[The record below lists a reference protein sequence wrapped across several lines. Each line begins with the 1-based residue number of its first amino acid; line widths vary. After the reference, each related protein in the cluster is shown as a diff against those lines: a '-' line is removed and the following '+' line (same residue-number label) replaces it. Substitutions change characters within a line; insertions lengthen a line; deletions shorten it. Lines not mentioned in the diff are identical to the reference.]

1 MHRSLRGI
9 SSLRVVSLSTLCA
22 ISGAIAG
29 CRTGSGIAGATTT
42 ATGPTAAPAR
52 LVLPAAFADSVHS
65 ERIASI
71 ATLHTIVNLRAP
83 WRAWV
88 LEVEPRP
95 CFDVQA
101 VKGAAIA
108 PGRNTTSA
116 LLRTLPPSSR
126 AIAAVNADFFLFAPP
141 GVPTNLHIEQ
151 GHLIAG
157 PGPNPVVWSDRD
169 GRVHIDTLVA
179 RGRVTTTRGT
189 MLLTAWNRPSAR
201 TAGIV
206 DAAWGIPFDS
216 TMRSARVYRLVPLAS
231 GGRASGA
238 RYLVRQVSVSD
249 RGVGGQV
256 VHGDTLLLH
265 VPPTADTG
273 VAPRDGDT
281 ATVQIGLALRSA
293 GANATIDVRTLDV
306 RNAVGGRPILLVD
319 SMIVRDVDTEGN
331 DGFRALNP
339 RTAVGID
346 RSGRRLWLAVIDG
359 RQQGRSMGMTLRQT
373 AELLQAV
380 GATKALNLDGGGSSA
395 MVIRQYGND
404 TVNGIVKDTLR
415 VVNRPSDAGGERP
428 VANALAISATCA
440 VR

>member
-1 MHRSLRGI
+1 MSPKRRSLRGI
-9 SSLRVVSLSTLCA
+9 SLLRVVFLSTLCA
-22 ISGAIAG
+22 MSGAIAG

-65 ERIASI
+65 ERIAPI

-216 TMRSARVYRLVPLAS
+216 TMRSARVYRLVPLAP

-249 RGVGGQV
+249 RGAGGQV

-293 GANATIDVRTLDV
+293 GASMTIDV

-319 SMIVRDVDTEGN
+319 SMVVRDVDTEGN

-359 RQQGRSMGMTLRQT
+359 RQQGYSMGMTLRQT

-395 MVIRQYGND
+395 MVIRHPG
-404 TVNGIVKDTLR
+404 KDTLR

-428 VANALAISATCA
+428 VANALAVNATCA

>member
-1 MHRSLRGI
+1 MRHSVCRPGVR
-9 SSLRVVSLSTLCA
+9 RVVSLSTLCA
-22 ISGAIAG
+22 MSGVIVG
-29 CRTGSGIAGATTT
+29 CRTGSGIAGAAITST
-42 ATGPTAAPAR
+42 ATTAAPAP

-65 ERIASI
+65 ERIAPI

-88 LEVEPRP
+88 LEVEARP
-95 CFDVQA
+95 CFDIQA

-116 LLRTLPPSSR
+116 LLGTLPPSSR

-141 GVPTNLHIEQ
+141 GVPTNLHIGQ

-157 PGPNPVVWSDRD
+157 PGPNPVVWSDQE

-179 RGRVTTTRGT
+179 RGRVTTAHGT

-216 TMRSARVYRLVPLAS
+216 TMRSALVYRLVPLGADSPAS
-231 GGRASGA
+231 AA
-238 RYLVRQVSVSD
+238 RYLVRQVPVSD
-249 RGVGGQV
+249 RGPGGQV

-265 VPPTADTG
+265 VPSTAATG
-273 VAPRDGDT
+273 SAPRDGDT

-293 GANATIDVRTLDV
+293 GGNATIDV

-319 SMIVRDVDTEGN
+319 SAIVRDVDTEGN

-395 MVIRQYGND
+395 MVIRQPGTD
-404 TVNGIVKDTLR
+404 TVNGTTKDTLR
-415 VVNRPSDAGGERP
+415 VVNRPSDAGGERS
-428 VANALAISATCA
+428 VANALAVTATCA
-440 VR
+440 VH

>member
-1 MHRSLRGI
+1 M
-9 SSLRVVSLSTLCA
+9 
-22 ISGAIAG
+22 SGAIAG

-65 ERIASI
+65 ERIAPI

-216 TMRSARVYRLVPLAS
+216 TMRSARVYRLVPLAP

-249 RGVGGQV
+249 RGAGGQV

-293 GANATIDVRTLDV
+293 GASMTIDV

-319 SMIVRDVDTEGN
+319 SMVVRDVDTEGN

-359 RQQGRSMGMTLRQT
+359 RQQGYSMGMTLRQT

-395 MVIRQYGND
+395 MVIRHPG
-404 TVNGIVKDTLR
+404 KDTLR

-428 VANALAISATCA
+428 VANALAVNATCA

>member
-1 MHRSLRGI
+1 MI
-9 SSLRVVSLSTLCA
+9 SSMTT
-22 ISGAIAG
+22 G
-29 CRTGSGIAGATTT
+29 CRTGSGVSRGTN
-42 ATGPTAAPAR
+42 PAPPAS
-52 LVLPAAFADSVHS
+52 LVLPASFADSVVS
-65 ERIASI
+65 ERIAPM

-95 CFDVQA
+95 CFGVQA

-116 LLRTLPPSSR
+116 LLRAVPASSR

-151 GHLIAG
+151 GRLIAG

-179 RGRVTTTRGT
+179 RGRVITMRGT
-189 MLLTAWNRPSAR
+189 VRDTLSLTAWNRPSAR
-201 TAGIV
+201 TAGLV

-216 TMRSARVYRLVPLAS
+216 TMRSVRVYRLVPLAS
-231 GGRASGA
+231 GSRTSGA

-249 RGVGGQV
+249 RGAGGQV
-256 VHGDTLLLH
+256 AHGDTLLLH
-265 VPPTADTG
+265 VPPAASAGFT
-273 VAPRDGDT
+273 PRDGDT
-281 ATVQIGLALRSA
+281 ATVQIGLALRSGVDPA
-293 GANATIDVRTLDV
+293 IDV
-306 RNAVGGRPILLVD
+306 RNAVGGRPILLAD
-319 SMIVRDVDTEGN
+319 SAIVRDVDTEGN
-331 DGFRALNP
+331 EGFRGLNP

-359 RQQGRSMGMTLRQT
+359 RQQGHSMGMTLRQT

-395 MVIRQYGND
+395 MVIRRTAND
-404 TVNGIVKDTLR
+404 DIH

-428 VANALAISATCA
+428 VANALAIDATCA
-440 VR
+440 IH